1 MNSALIVR
9 AAAETDLLQAA
20 QWYEVRSDGLGT
32 VFLQEVDR
40 LLESIRRNPCQFKIR
55 YKKNKLR
62 WGLLNRFPYKVVY
75 LLQEDKVHVIGVTHA
90 ARHHAAWKRRIR

>member
-9 AAAETDLLQAA
+9 AEAETDLLQAA

-32 VFLQEVDR
+32 AFLQEVDR
-40 LLESIRRNPCQFKIR
+40 LLESIGRNPRQFKIR
-55 YKKNKLR
+55 YKKHKLR

-75 LLQEDKVHVIGVTHA
+75 LLQEDTVHVIAVTHA
-90 ARHHAAWKRRIR
+90 ARHHSAWKRGTR